1 VARIPREVVDAVRD
15 RTDIVEVVKRH
26 VTLIR
31 RGGNFVGLCPFH
43 QEKTPS
49 FNVIPGKGIYH
60 CFGCQAGGDVFKFLM
75 QLEGLSFVESIKELA
90 GPAGVTIE
98 ERELTPSER
107 QDLRKRATLYDVL
120 EAAAKH
126 YESHLWTT
134 PEGQGARD
142 YLAQREMSKETA
154 QNARLGFAP
163 EGWTRLVDTLHRQGF
178 DQQRLREAGLAR
190 VSAKKNDR
198 VYDTFRGR
206 LMIPIRDD
214 RGRIIGF
221 GGRLLEGDGPKYIN
235 SPETRLYQKSR
246 ILYGLHTARQG
257 IQRADRVFVVEGYFD
272 VLALHQAGYTE
283 AVATCGTALTPE
295 HLERLRRMTRDV
307 ILVMDADEAGQRAA
321 ERSLPLFMR
330 AGIQPWRLE
339 LPGAKD
345 PDEFVREAGKE
356 AFDKAVDE
364 RESLLEWVVRR
375 KIGSRVDVMSRER
388 VAEDLLP
395 LLTSAP
401 DLLISKVAARLNLRE
416 ESFRKRL
423 AQAARR
429 ATETPDVGS
438 AEGEAPTPPAETWK
452 PHRDVS
458 HLLWLIVHRYDQT
471 VDVLRRSDPTVLEAH
486 EPIRPTVARLVS
498 GEPVAG
504 ILPDIADAAVARTVA
519 AVVARD
525 KLYDPEEA
533 AIAMC
538 HILARLGAPRR
549 AARLRI
555 LTDEAG
561 RAGQQG
567 DLSRLRAATAEKTA
581 LISLERQLEQA
592 LSETSVEQCIR
603 LMHPRIAASQGTDPL
618 G

>member
-1 VARIPREVVDAVRD
+1 VDAVRD

-26 VTLIR
+26 VTLTR

-98 ERELTPSER
+98 ERELTPAER
-107 QDLRKRATLYDVL
+107 QDLHKRATLYDVL
-120 EAAAKH
+120 EAAAQH
-126 YESHLWTT
+126 YESQLWTSQ
-134 PEGQGARD
+134 EGHSARA
-142 YLAQREMSKETA
+142 YLEQREMSRETA
-154 QNARLGFAP
+154 QKARLGYAP
-163 EGWTRLVDTLHRQGF
+163 DGWTRLVDTLHRQGV
-178 DQQRLREAGLAR
+178 DQQRLRDAGLAR
-190 VSAKKNDR
+190 VSTKKNNR
-198 VYDTFRGR
+198 VYDTFRSR

-214 RGRIIGF
+214 RGRVIGF
-221 GGRLLEGDGPKYIN
+221 GGRLLDGEGPKYIN

-246 ILYGLHTARQG
+246 ILYGLHTARPR

-272 VLALHQAGYTE
+272 VLALQQAGYAE

-295 HLERLRRMTRDV
+295 HLERIRRMTRDV

-321 ERSLPLFMR
+321 ERTLPLFMR

-339 LPGAKD
+339 LPDAKD
-345 PDEFVREAGKE
+345 PDEFLRESGRE
-356 AFDKAVDE
+356 AFDKAIE
-364 RESLLEWVVRR
+364 SRESLLEWVVRR

-401 DLLISKVAARLNLRE
+401 DLLISKVAARLNIRE

-429 ATETPDVGS
+429 ATEATTS
-438 AEGEAPTPPAETWK
+438 STTEGASQAPPAETWT

-471 VDVLRRSDPTVLEAH
+471 VDILRRSDPSILDAH

-504 ILPDIADAAVARTVA
+504 ILPDITDTAIARTVA

-525 KLYDPEEA
+525 KLYDLDEA
-533 AIAMC
+533 AMAMC
-538 HILARLGAPRR
+538 HILARLGAPLR
-549 AARLRI
+549 AARLRV

-561 RAGQQG
+561 RAGRQG
-567 DLSRLRAATAEKTA
+567 DLSRLRAATAEKSA
-581 LISLERQLEQA
+581 LISLQRQLEQA

-603 LMHPRIAASQGTDPL
+603 LMHPRSAASQGTDPL